1 MGVELADRRR
11 RAARDRYVSDVLAT
25 VAVED
30 YDTNVARTHA
40 ALLAWVRRSGRPRG
54 AHDLIIAATAV
65 ERNRIVISGDASAF
79 TDLPGL
85 SVRRAEP

>member
-1 MGVELADRRR
+1 M
-11 RAARDRYVSDVLAT
+11 
-25 VAVED
+25 AVED
-30 YDTNVARTHA
+30 YDTNVARAHA

-65 ERNRIVISGDASAF
+65 ERNRIVVSGDAAAF

-85 SVRRAEP
+85 SVRHARS